1 LFSEILKK
9 TFIFTY
15 YFFAKKY
22 YETLKMSWKNII
34 SHERSKKILQKSIL
48 EKKVAGAYLFW
59 GIEGIGK
66 SAVAI
71 EFAKTLNCQNPIINE
86 NSISACDNCRSCKQ
100 FASLAHPNLHL
111 VFSLPPAKNAD
122 SSDSSVSKLSDEQI
136 ELIREQILAKSQNI
150 YHKISIPNAAQI
162 KINAIRELKR
172 NLTMTSNIS
181 GWRVAIIFNAEE
193 MTTEASN
200 AFLKTLEEPHERTT
214 IILISSKKEML
225 LQTIVSRCQ
234 QLYFEPIP
242 DVIIENYLIDEY
254 NISQAEAK
262 IIANFAQ
269 GSINTAKEFLD
280 SNISEYRDNIV
291 EILRIALKNTY
302 RIELSEKIEELINTK
317 NKQFLENSLR
327 LLQNWFRDCFV
338 LLTTRSRERIINLD
352 LLDRITKFAEL
363 FPNADYLKII
373 NEIEHSIYLIRR
385 NVNLQL
391 IVFSLFMK
399 IRLNLLAK

>member
-1 LFSEILKK
+1 
-9 TFIFTY
+9 
-15 YFFAKKY
+15 
-22 YETLKMSWKNII
+22 MSWKNII

-48 EKKVAGAYLFW
+48 ENKVASAYLFW
-59 GIEGIGK
+59 GIDGIGK

-71 EFAKTLNCQNPIINE
+71 EFAKTLNCQNLIINE
-86 NSISACDNCRSCKQ
+86 NSVYACDNCRSCKQ
-100 FASLAHPNLHL
+100 FANLTHPNLHL
-111 VFSLPPAKNAD
+111 IFSLPPAKNAD
-122 SSDSSVSKLSDEQI
+122 NSDSSISKLSDEQI

-150 YHKISIPNAAQI
+150 YHKISIPNATQI

-172 NLTMTSNIS
+172 SLNMTSNVP
-181 GWRVAIIFNAEE
+181 GWRVAIILNAEE
-193 MTTEASN
+193 MTTEAAN

-234 QLYFEPIP
+234 QVYFEPIP
-242 DVIIENYLIDEY
+242 DAIIENYLIEEY

-269 GSINTAKEFLD
+269 GSINTAREFLD
-280 SNISEYRDNIV
+280 SNISEFRDNIV
-291 EILRIALKNTY
+291 EILRISLKNNY
-302 RIELSEKIEELINTK
+302 RTELSEKIEDLINTK

-338 LLTTRSRERIINLD
+338 LLTTSSKERIINLD
-352 LLDRITKFAEL
+352 LLDRIIKFAEL

-391 IVFSLFMK
+391 IVFSLFLK

>member
-1 LFSEILKK
+1 
-9 TFIFTY
+9 
-15 YFFAKKY
+15 
-22 YETLKMSWKNII
+22 MSWKNII

-48 EKKVAGAYLFW
+48 ENKVAGAYLFW

-66 SAVAI
+66 SSVAL

-86 NSISACDNCRSCKQ
+86 NSISACDICRSCKQ
-100 FASLAHPNLHL
+100 FANLTHPNLHL
-111 VFSLPPAKNAD
+111 IFSLPPAKNAD
-122 SSDSSVSKLSDEQI
+122 SADYTISKLSDEQI
-136 ELIREQILAKSQNI
+136 ELIREQLSAKSQNI
-150 YHKISIPNAAQI
+150 YHKISIPNATQI

-172 NLTMTSNIS
+172 SLTMTSNIL

-193 MTTEASN
+193 MTTEAAN

-214 IILISSKKEML
+214 IILISSKKETL

-234 QLYFEPIP
+234 QVYFEPIP
-242 DVIIENYLIDEY
+242 DAIIENYLIEEY

-269 GSINTAKEFLD
+269 GSINAAREFLD
-280 SNISEYRDNIV
+280 SNISEYRNNIV
-291 EILRIALKNTY
+291 EILRISLKNTY

-317 NKQFLENSLR
+317 NKQFLEISLR

-338 LLTTRSRERIINLD
+338 LLTTRSKERIINLD
-352 LLDRITKFAEL
+352 LLDRIVKFAEL

-391 IVFSLFMK
+391 IVFSLFLK

>member
-1 LFSEILKK
+1 
-9 TFIFTY
+9 
-15 YFFAKKY
+15 
-22 YETLKMSWKNII
+22 MSWKNII

-48 EKKVAGAYLFW
+48 ENKVAGAYLFW

-100 FASLAHPNLHL
+100 FANLTHPNLHL
-111 VFSLPPAKNAD
+111 IFSLPPAKNAENTD
-122 SSDSSVSKLSDEQI
+122 NTISKLSDEQI
-136 ELIREQILAKSQNI
+136 ELIREQLLAKSQNI
-150 YHKISIPNAAQI
+150 YHKISIPNATQI

-172 NLTMTSNIS
+172 NLTMTSNIL
-181 GWRVAIIFNAEE
+181 GWRVALIFNAEE
-193 MTTEASN
+193 MTTEAAN

-234 QLYFEPIP
+234 QVYFEPIP
-242 DVIIENYLIDEY
+242 DAIIENYLIEKY

-269 GSINTAKEFLD
+269 GSINTAREFLD

-291 EILRIALKNTY
+291 EILRISLKNTY

-338 LLTTRSRERIINLD
+338 LLTTRSKERIINLD
-352 LLDRITKFAEL
+352 LLDRIIKFAEL

-391 IVFSLFMK
+391 IVFSLFLK